1 MIIEF
6 ALILLGGYLLGSIPS
21 AYLVAKWSRGIDIR
35 QYGSGNVGASNVFSV
50 VSKRWAIPV
59 TIFDIGK
66 GALIVWVARL
76 LGLGAAQQVAAGIM
90 TIIGHNWPVF
100 LRFQGGRGVY
110 TSLGVITMLSPKL
123 GLITLII
130 AYSLA
135 PLRQLALGVSLALI
149 SLPFFSWFLSQP
161 LDIKERLP
169 ITLGFVV
176 LALIAFL
183 KRLIV
188 PRTPLSQSVP
198 AVELVV
204 NRLLF
209 DRDIRDRKTWIS
221 QTSHGASATEQPL
234 SHKSIG
240 LRIILGIAGIAV
252 GVAVQVVGALILKV
266 VGLDFAIFQV
276 LTVILGFLVMGY
288 CIRKW
293 AIQ

>member
-6 ALILLGGYLLGSIPS
+6 ALLLLGGYLLGSIPS

-66 GALIVWVARL
+66 GALIVWVAQL
-76 LGLGAAQQVAAGIM
+76 LGLGAAQQVTAGIM
-90 TIIGHNWPVF
+90 TIIGHNWPLF

-209 DRDIRDRKTWIS
+209 DRDIRDRKTWVS
-221 QTSHGASATEQPL
+221 QTSRGTSATEQPRL
-234 SHKSIG
+234 PEEREKH
-240 LRIILGIAGIAV
+240 
-252 GVAVQVVGALILKV
+252 
-266 VGLDFAIFQV
+266 
-276 LTVILGFLVMGY
+276 
-288 CIRKW
+288 
-293 AIQ
+293 